1 MLRIIVGIHRDC
13 CMPGLQ
19 CCSVSIG
26 CLIQNFACIKVD
38 FVILT
43 PSMFCYV
50 TTGFTLFDVS
60 FMFLFSRSESTAGF
74 TYITATTISAI
85 NLVYNVGLFLGKWS
99 VLW

>member
-1 MLRIIVGIHRDC
+1 MIALYART
-13 CMPGLQ
+13 
-19 CCSVSIG
+19 SVLL
-26 CLIQNFACIKVD
+26 CVDRLPYPELVCIKVD
-38 FVILT
+38 FVVLS

-74 TYITATTISAI
+74 TYITPTTISAI
-85 NLVYNVGLFLGKWS
+85 NFVYNVGLFLGKWS